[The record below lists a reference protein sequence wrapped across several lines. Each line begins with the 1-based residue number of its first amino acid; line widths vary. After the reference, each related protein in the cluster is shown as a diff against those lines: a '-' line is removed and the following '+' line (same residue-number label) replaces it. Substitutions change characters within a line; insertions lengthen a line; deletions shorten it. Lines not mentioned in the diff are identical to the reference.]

1 MDVGALRARIG
12 TVLRGKWVL
21 ERLLGHGG
29 MAAVYVAR
37 HRIGRIEAV
46 KILHKQL
53 LTNTELLVRFE
64 REARVANRFKHPG
77 AIQIT
82 DVDVA
87 EDGCPFLVMEL
98 AEGLSLAEHCRRRKI
113 EPLEVLGYA
122 DQVLDVLAVA
132 HPMGIIHRDIKP
144 GNLVLQADGRLRVL
158 DFGVAKI
165 EGSTFTEQGATVGTA
180 SYMPPEQVRGEA
192 IDPRVDIF
200 AVGATMFRLL
210 TGRQVREG
218 HNAGEIL
225 FQAATMPVPKLSTVA
240 PGVPPTIANIVDRA
254 LELEPSDRYQDART
268 MQADVRAAIQRLA
281 ADRLGSMSDDNGLNA
296 DTVDIPAPLAI
307 LAFPPAGNEPLE
319 DPTSVTPFSHGDRPS
334 IVDEEDDGTLLVRG
348 PKSR

>member
-1 MDVGALRARIG
+1 MDIGALRARVG
-12 TVLRGKWVL
+12 TALRGKWVL

-37 HRIGRIEAV
+37 HRIGRVEAV
-46 KILHKQL
+46 KILHRHL

-64 REARVANRFKHPG
+64 REARVANRFTHPG

-98 AEGLSLAEHCRRRKI
+98 AEGTTLAEHCRRRQT
-113 EPLEVLGYA
+113 PALEILGYV
-122 DQVLDVLAVA
+122 DQILDVLATA

-144 GNLVLQADGRLRVL
+144 ANVVLQRDGRLRVL

-192 IDPRVDIF
+192 IDGRADLF

-218 HNAGEIL
+218 NNAGEIL
-225 FQAATMPVPKLSTVA
+225 YQAATAPA
-240 PGVPPTIANIVDRA
+240 PGLREVLPSAPEAIAAIVDRA
-254 LELEPSDRYQDART
+254 MQFEPDDRYQDARS
-268 MQADVRAAIQRLA
+268 MQDDVRAAMRVLDESSPGA
-281 ADRLGSMSDDNGLNA
+281 FVDPLGGDTVSDDC
-296 DTVDIPAPLAI
+296 
-307 LAFPPAGNEPLE
+307 
-319 DPTSVTPFSHGDRPS
+319 
-334 IVDEEDDGTLLVRG
+334 DEEAHTIPSGNVGSKGR
-348 PKSR
+348 